1 MLIQV
6 VVDEK
11 KKKQDD
17 KLRKAQQLR
26 EAQEK
31 EKAEKQRK
39 LLQVNSIQREL
50 CIWNQIAY
58 IFM

>member
-1 MLIQV
+1 MFFFHLCLRQAI
-6 VVDEK
+6 VDEK

-26 EAQEK
+26 EAQDK

-39 LLQVNSIQREL
+39 LLLVSGFESNSK
-50 CIWNQIAY
+50 
-58 IFM
+58 FK